1 MQNTNPESNMKGS
14 LVKNAIVRCTEKG
27 TTLFE
32 VLLYIAL
39 FTILSS
45 ATIYLYISILKTTDA
60 LGLTLQKIEIQIYTR
75 QLAEYQL
82 DTSRTIDIQ
91 TLKIGMERIIK
102 WYPNFSLVD
111 VGVEYTAEGAH
122 SIVRLAYQLEQN
134 SKKKT
139 FSYTIYLSD
148 F

>member
-1 MQNTNPESNMKGS
+1 MQNTNLGSNTKGS
-14 LVKNAIVRCTEKG
+14 LVKSTTVRCAEKG

-82 DTSRTIDIQ
+82 DTLRTIDIQ
-91 TLKIGMERIIK
+91 KLKSGMERIIK
-102 WYPNFSLVD
+102 WYPNFSLMD
-111 VGVEYTAEGAH
+111 VGVEYIAEGAN
-122 SIVRLAYQLEQN
+122 SIMRLTYQLEQN

-139 FSYTIYLSD
+139 FSYTLYISN